1 MLGFMIGLFVG
12 AFIGVCVMCLCNAVA
27 KADEQMKDN
36 IDEKNKEQVII

>member
-12 AFIGVCVMCLCNAVA
+12 AFIGVCVMCLCNAAA

-36 IDEKNKEQVII
+36 IDDKI